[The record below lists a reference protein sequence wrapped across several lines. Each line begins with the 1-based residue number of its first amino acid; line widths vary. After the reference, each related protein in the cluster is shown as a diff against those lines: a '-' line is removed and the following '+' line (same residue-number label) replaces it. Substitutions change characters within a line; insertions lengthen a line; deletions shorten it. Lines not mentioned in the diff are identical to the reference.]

1 MRYEVETIETVARY
15 YYVEAE
21 SAEEAEKLHEKG
33 VSTLEI
39 EDVEHEDIQYIG
51 EVQ

>member
-1 MRYEVETIETVARY
+1 MRYEIDTIETFSRY

-21 SAEEAEKLHEKG
+21 SAEEAEKLHEQG

-39 EDVEHEDIQYIG
+39 EDLEHEYIQYIG